1 MLSRTIQNLQNVAVF
16 AVSNMKSF
24 FSAKYLSLEFDAF
37 IAQETLAP
45 FEGPLI
51 TFYVVDSNLM
61 MT

>member
-1 MLSRTIQNLQNVAVF
+1 MLQNVAVF

>member
-37 IAQETLAP
+37 IAQETHVP
-45 FEGPLI
+45 FEGLTWQFLRCRIQP
-51 TFYVVDSNLM
+51 
-61 MT
+61 